1 MLEKDFQSKI
11 MKWLR
16 SKKAF
21 AMKCQQNATTRA
33 GISDI
38 FFCKEGFY
46 GFIEVKKSKTAKRQP
61 GQEEFVKKMNEWSWA
76 KVVYPGNWEETQ
88 KELEEMLK

>member
-1 MLEKDFQSKI
+1 MREADFQKKI

-16 SKKAF
+16 AQGAF

-46 GFIEVKKSKTAKRQP
+46 GFIEVKKSKSAKRQP
-61 GQEEFVKKMNEWSWA
+61 GQEAFVKKMDEWSWA
-76 KVVYPGNWEETQ
+76 KVVWPDNWEETK
-88 KELEEMLK
+88 KELGEILR